1 MEKKKNTVIAI
12 VGNPNSGKTTLF
24 NALTGSNQRVGNW
37 PGVTVE
43 KKTGSVLLDSGTL
56 QLVDLPGI
64 YSLSSHS
71 EDERVARDYLLS
83 GEANVVINIV
93 DASNLERNLF
103 LTTHMLEM
111 GLPIIVV
118 LNMMDLAVRK
128 GLFIDPDVLSKE
140 LGVPVI
146 SINATNNADIGRVK
160 TFFDSELSVASP
172 VNVVIRYPDA
182 VEKELTKI
190 ATPVSSLAQEMKTS
204 SRWLAL
210 KLLEGDTF
218 LTSRCTPYIDPEH
231 VAGIIRDLEKN
242 LGESVD
248 TVAAGIKYE
257 QIASWTRRCT
267 RLESDKIRPRATER
281 IDRVVL
287 NRFLGIPL
295 FLLVMYGLFSLVL
308 GLGGAFIDFFDIL
321 FGAVFVDG
329 LALVL
334 QYLSA
339 PDWLIALFSGGIG
352 TGLQAVATFIPI
364 MFFMFFFL
372 SVLED
377 SGYMARAAF
386 VMDRALRVIGL
397 PGKAFIPLIV
407 GFGCTVPAV
416 MATRT
421 LENKRDRYLTVF
433 MTPFMSCGARLP
445 VYALFGATFFGPA
458 AGSLVMSLYLAGII
472 LAVVTGFL
480 LRNTVFK
487 GQGAPFVMELPPYHV
502 PRAGSLLRHTW
513 LRLQSFVSR
522 AGRVIVLV
530 VAILGIL
537 NTIGTDGSFGNE
549 DSEESVLAVIGKGI
563 TPVFSPMG
571 IKQDNWPAT
580 VGIFTGLFA
589 KEAVVGTLNGLYGQM
604 TEVSDEVPEGD
615 VSEIYEWNFFMEVS
629 AAFASIPAGLAGFGD
644 VLVDPFGFSI
654 ITEDEVAVADA
665 IGSDTGVFASLRAAF
680 GNNPHAAYAYLLFI
694 LIYFPC
700 IAALGAIIRETGT
713 LFGIIAVSYL
723 TVLAWVTATLYFQ
736 VTSGGSILW
745 IGVAL
750 GVIVMTVSLL
760 VLGGSRT
767 VRGLPKE

>member
-1 MEKKKNTVIAI
+1 MDKKKSTVIAI
-12 VGNPNSGKTTLF
+12 AGNPNSGKTTLF

-43 KKTGSVLLDSGTL
+43 KKTGSLVLDSFNV

-71 EDERVARDYLLS
+71 EDEKVARDYLLG
-83 GEANVVINIV
+83 GEAEAVINIV
-93 DASNLERNLF
+93 DASNFERNLF
-103 LTTHMLEM
+103 LTMNMIEM
-111 GLPIIVV
+111 GLPVIVV
-118 LNMMDLAVRK
+118 LNMTDLAERK
-128 GLFIDPDVLSKE
+128 GQIIDPDSLSRD

-146 SINATNNADIGRVK
+146 AINATNSADIGRLK
-160 TFFDSELSVASP
+160 QFIDSVLGSVSP
-172 VNVVIRYPDA
+172 SGYVIRYPGA
-182 VEKELTKI
+182 VEKELD
-190 ATPVSSLAQEMKTS
+190 ALAPRVTALSGEMNTS
-204 SRWLAL
+204 SRWVAL
-210 KLLEGDTF
+210 KLLEGDAF
-218 LTSRCTPYIDPEH
+218 LTGRSASIIDGRQLADT
-231 VAGIIRDLEKN
+231 VRDLENK
-242 LGESVD
+242 LGEAVD
-248 TVAAGIKYE
+248 AVVAGTKYE
-257 QIASWTRRCT
+257 QIASCAGRCVRLAHEKTRT
-267 RLESDKIRPRATER
+267 GATER

-334 QYLSA
+334 ENLSA
-339 PDWLIALFSGGIG
+339 PGWLIALLSGGIG
-352 TGLQAVATFIPI
+352 AGLQTVATFIPV

-372 SVLED
+372 SFLED

-445 VYALFGATFFGPA
+445 VYALFGAAFFGSA
-458 AGSLVMSLYLAGII
+458 AGSVVMSLYLAGIV
-472 LAVVTGFL
+472 LAVATGFL
-480 LRNTVFK
+480 LRNTLFK

-502 PRAGSLLRHTW
+502 PRAGSLVRHTW
-513 LRLQSFVSR
+513 IRLRSFVSR
-522 AGRVIVLV
+522 AGKVIVLV
-530 VAILGIL
+530 VALLGLL
-537 NTIGTDGSFGNE
+537 NSIGTDGSFGNE
-549 DSEESVLAVIGKGI
+549 DSEESVLAAIGRGI

-571 IKQDNWPAT
+571 IEQDNWPAT

-589 KEAVVGTLNGLYGQM
+589 KEAVVGTLNGLYGQIY
-604 TEVSDEVPEGD
+604 EASAEGGESGENEQD
-615 VSEIYEWNFFMEVS
+615 EWNFLEEVS
-629 AAFASIPAGLAGFGD
+629 AAFASIPEGLAGF
-644 VLVDPFGFSI
+644 VDLLLDPLGISI
-654 ITEDEVAVADA
+654 ITDDESEVADA
-665 IGSDTGVFASLRAAF
+665 IGSDTGVFASLRSAF

-713 LFGIIAVSYL
+713 VYGILSVSYL
-723 TVLAWVTATLYFQ
+723 TVLAWITATLYYQ
-736 VTSGGSILW
+736 AASGGSILW
-745 IGVAL
+745 IAVAL
-750 GVIVMTVSLL
+750 GMLALTIGLFIF
-760 VLGGSRT
+760 GGRRT
-767 VRGLPKE
+767 VRGLSKE